1 MRQRHFTRSLTA
13 VAAASTAVLLLGG
26 CGSVS
31 VSSKDDGRSAS
42 AGSSDTPT
50 PSPSATAT
58 VDTTAA
64 AGNWLLG
71 MSSAGGADGETSTTT
86 YITYNPATGAS
97 SAIKMPGVKTATA
110 SPEEQSLLVSTDRRW
125 AIPDTVIPRAEEKS
139 GQLTVYSLADGGTEV
154 IDIRKRTGQ
163 DVGAIGWAFD
173 PKRPDTLRVVDT
185 ANRVW
190 ALSVS
195 GTRATREGSLP
206 KGPWVFTNGFNRN
219 TGEPYVSSIESEE
232 TKPAGNGTADTSPVS
247 RAGGTVLP
255 ASSAGFEDLP
265 ASPCRLG
272 AGFTDADG
280 VTWEFCADK
289 PTVSSYY
296 LAKDGQEWTAYGKPS
311 TAVAPIAADFTLVL
325 PPAA

>member
-1 MRQRHFTRSLTA
+1 MRQPQTARSTT
-13 VAAASTAVLLLGG
+13 VAAAAAASLLLLAG

-31 VSSKDDGRSAS
+31 VSKDDGGSAS
-42 AGSSDTPT
+42 SGSSTT
-50 PSPSATAT
+50 SPSPSAAPT

-71 MSSAGGADGETSTTT
+71 MSSAGGADGETTTTT

-97 SAIKMPGVKTATA
+97 SAIKMPGVKAATA
-110 SPEEQSLLVSTDRRW
+110 SPEEQPLLVSADRRW
-125 AIPDTVIPRAEEKS
+125 AVPDTVIPRAEEKN
-139 GQLTVYSLADGGTEV
+139 GQLTVYSLADGGTQV

-163 DVGAIGWAFD
+163 DVSAIGWAFD

-185 ANRVW
+185 RNRVW
-190 ALSVS
+190 AVSVTGS
-195 GTRATREGSLP
+195 GATRDGSLP

-219 TGEPYVSSIESEE
+219 TGRPYVTSIESEK

-255 ASSAGFEDLP
+255 ANSAGFKDLP

-272 AGFTDADG
+272 AGYTDSDG

-289 PTVSSYY
+289 PTISSYY
-296 LAKDGQEWTAYGKPS
+296 VAKGAQQWTAYGKPS
-311 TAVAPIAADFTLVL
+311 TAVAPIAADFALVL
-325 PPAA
+325 PPVA